1 LLTQNRTL
9 SGGGVFGSG
18 LATQFAQSNI
28 TPDGNLAVIVSEDDL
43 VYEDANGL
51 VDLFVWRAGGRRDAE
66 PRLAITKENANWVVR
81 WPRGA
86 ADSVLQSVS
95 DLSAPAWT
103 DLPVAGTN
111 TVFQIQLAQPA
122 GNAFFRL
129 KRLP

>member
-1 LLTQNRTL
+1 M
-9 SGGGVFGSG
+9 
-18 LATQFAQSNI
+18 
-28 TPDGNLAVIVSEDDL
+28 PDGNLAVIVSEDDL

-51 VDLFVWRAGGRRDAE
+51 VDLFVWRAGGRRYGE
-66 PRLAITKENANWVVR
+66 PRLAIKKENANWVVR

-86 ADSVLQSVS
+86 ADFVLQSAS
-95 DLSAPAWT
+95 DLSASAWT

-111 TVFQIQLAQPA
+111 TVFQIQLSQPA